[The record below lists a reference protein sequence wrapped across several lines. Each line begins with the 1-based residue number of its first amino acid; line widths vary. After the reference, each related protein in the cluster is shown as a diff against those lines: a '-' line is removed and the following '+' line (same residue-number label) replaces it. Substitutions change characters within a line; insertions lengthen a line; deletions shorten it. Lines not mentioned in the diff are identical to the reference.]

1 MAYNNPFWYNRD
13 SSVDS
18 QYKYDV
24 DLVNFKPTYGSSVSF
39 TSRLNYLQT
48 VDNALKILPAS
59 ENNLVVKYNLKF
71 LLNDDDTGS
80 LLKTIEIA
88 GGYRYLKF
96 FDPSEIYKDMIGL
109 VEDYAINK
117 SNKNLNEVN
126 LIVSSYFKSPIFNW
140 RTSSFFNVGS
150 SYNYTVS
157 KNYKKYDFVYYES
170 LDLTS
175 KNKMDNFWFAKND
188 IPSSPSVFNPSQW
201 TKKFIYETKFP
212 FELKNK
218 LDVYQLDYKNSFIQN
233 VKHKENSNTLKQY
246 PIKFENISDQQTLSI
261 LLFLEKKCG
270 YKRFIYDFP
279 LFLKKAKVFICTEW
293 SHVFKYKNCNDLS
306 LTLIEDPNP
315 NINDLWIDGEYDK
328 LEFIDNKISGLVKD
342 ILYIGGVVAVDYK
355 IYNDKL
361 YYNGSLF
368 DGSYENIFY
377 VKGSK
382 LNGIFDDGKY
392 YSSGIYGTGIY
403 RYKYYLNGDL
413 GNGFY
418 DGILYDGGILANG
431 FYDELLYSNGY
442 LVSGPLGS
450 KYYIDGIGFTGVASN
465 GCYYIDGTLSTGFID
480 VNGINKYFYNGKL
493 ATGVYT
499 TTLGTNYYSD
509 GILRIGDFTTT
520 EGIRYIDGYKAN
532 GVLLLNG
539 QNRFYQQGILSTGLS
554 TDFPFENYYWINGV
568 PATIVTA
575 DGVYYYQGVLAGG
588 DNGAYFQESIF
599 LSTSTSKIGLKN
611 GLKSSGLLNDRVTG
625 LNPLLFYKGSLYT
638 GFYNLYNDEFTTELG
653 GGKYYVNG
661 ELFTGTNDNG
671 QTVWNIGVGLT
682 GSYTINSITYY
693 YVNGIKD
700 NRSILVF
707 DEESKKFYFN
717 GVYATGIYD
726 DIAYY
731 NGQYHTGVWP
741 LIENQNEYNVYL
753 YGKKYSANLVDASS
767 AFTNSIG
774 KYIDGNLRILKGL
787 SLYNNGVSEDTYYN
801 GLKIFDGN
809 GLGFFSNYFVNAGI
823 KVTNTSLIFNIN
835 GTSYAYVISL
845 NGTIVYPTS
854 GFTGTQTGLL
864 KNKGL
869 PFYGLNGGKY
879 YEKGI
884 LATNTFSISNFY
896 QNGNLVITAAGL
908 KIYDG
913 YVYYNSVK
921 VFNEGLLIYNPTITS
936 GGTYSLYE
944 TVNNIATL
952 VKSKTKTITYSD
964 QTTKTLTFDSAGKV
978 VFDPNN
984 LW

>member
-24 DLVNFKPTYGSSVSF
+24 DLVNFKPIYGSSVSF

-96 FDPSEIYKDMIGL
+96 FDPSEVYKDMIGL

-140 RTSSFFNVGS
+140 RTSSFFNVDS
-150 SYNYTVS
+150 SYDYTVS
-157 KNYKKYDFVYYES
+157 KNYKKYDFVYYEP

-218 LDVYQLDYKNSFIQN
+218 LDVYQIDYKNSFIQN
-233 VKHKENSNTLKQY
+233 IKHKENSNTLKQY
-246 PIKFENISDQQTLSI
+246 PIKFENISTQQALSI

-293 SHVFKYKNCNDLS
+293 NHIFKYKNCHDIS
-306 LTLIEDPNP
+306 LTLVEDPNP
-315 NINDLWIDGEYDK
+315 NINDFWLDGEYDD
-328 LEFIDNKISGLVKD
+328 LEFIDNKISGLVGVEKT
-342 ILYIGGVVAVDYK
+342 LYIGGVRDIGYR
-355 IYNDKL
+355 IYNDNL
-361 YYNGSLF
+361 YYDGLSFTGLYEDIYYVDGGRINGL
-368 DGSYENIFY
+368 YN
-377 VKGSK
+377 
-382 LNGIFDDGKY
+382 NKY
-392 YSSGIYGTGIY
+392 YESGVYATGIY
-403 RYKYYLNGDL
+403 
-413 GNGFY
+413 
-418 DGILYDGGILANG
+418 
-431 FYDELLYSNGY
+431 EQ
-442 LVSGPLGS
+442 
-450 KYYIDGIGFTGVASN
+450 KYYIDGDSATGFYDDILYINGYVANNEYEGNLYINGYLASGELGQYYYVDGVGFTGVAPN
-465 GCYYIDGTLSTGFID
+465 GKYYVDGIIATGFAD

-493 ATGVYT
+493 ANGVYST
-499 TTLGTNYYSD
+499 ILGRNNYLNGIFKIGSFTVSGTLYV
-509 GILRIGDFTTT
+509 
-520 EGIRYIDGYKAN
+520 DGYQAN
-532 GVLLLNG
+532 GVFLING
-539 QNRFYQQGILSTGLS
+539 VNKFYVNGKLGTGFSTE
-554 TDFPFENYYWINGV
+554 FPFENYYWVNGDL
-568 PATIVTA
+568 ATAITDNAV
-575 DGVYYYQGVLAGG
+575 YYQGVPAGG
-588 DNGAYFQESIF
+588 DNGAYFETRVF
-599 LSTSTSKIGLKN
+599 FGTSGTKIGLKN
-611 GLKSSGLLNDRVTG
+611 GIESSGLFNDGITG
-625 LNPLLFYKGSLYT
+625 LNPLLFYKGNLYT
-638 GFYNLYNDEFTTELG
+638 GFYSLYDDEFTDKLG
-653 GGKYYVNG
+653 NGKYYVDG
-661 ELFTGTNDNG
+661 KLFTGTNDNG
-671 QTVWNIGVGLT
+671 QTVWNVGVGLT

-707 DEESKKFYFN
+707 DQESERFYFN
-717 GVYATGIYD
+717 GVYATGMYD
-726 DIAYY
+726 DIVYY
-731 NGQYHTGVWP
+731 NGQYHTGIWP

-753 YGKKYSANLVDASS
+753 YGKRYSANVVAASS
-767 AFTNSIG
+767 TFTNSIG
-774 KYIDGNLRILKGL
+774 KYIDGNLTISKGL
-787 SLYNNGVSEDTYYN
+787 SLYNNGINEDTYYN

-823 KVTNTSLIFNIN
+823 KVINTSLIININ
-835 GTSYAYVISL
+835 GINYTYIISL

-854 GFTGTQTGLL
+854 GFTGTQNGLF

-869 PFYGLNGGKY
+869 PFYGVNGGKY

-884 LATNTFSISNFY
+884 VATNTFSISNFY
-896 QNGNLVITAAGL
+896 QDGNVVITTAGL
-908 KIYDG
+908 KIYNG
-913 YVYYNSVK
+913 YVYYNSIN
-921 VFNEGLLIYNPTITS
+921 VFNEGLLIYNPTITF
-936 GGTYSLYE
+936 GGIYSLYE
-944 TVNNIATL
+944 TVNNIAML
-952 VKSKTKTITYSD
+952 VKSKTKIITYSD
-964 QTTKTLTFDSAGKV
+964 QTTKTLTFDATGKV
-978 VFDPNN
+978 VFDANN